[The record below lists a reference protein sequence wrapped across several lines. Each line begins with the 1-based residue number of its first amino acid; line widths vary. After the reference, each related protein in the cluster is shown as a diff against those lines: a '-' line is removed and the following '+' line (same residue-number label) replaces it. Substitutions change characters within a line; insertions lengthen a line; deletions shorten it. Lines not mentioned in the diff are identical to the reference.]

1 VSGRTSIGQ
10 VPEDEAA
17 VDLYGA
23 PGENAGLRVL
33 EVEDVRWS
41 RSRGIPDRS
50 ACCTV
55 AGVKDPLVEIDAL
68 ITELVANTGALV
80 HATHENVQL
89 LAQLVAERRAAD
101 GSAPAAGGS
110 SHLAPDVLAI
120 AVLHA
125 QAAGLTLEDYL
136 RDAVLA
142 YSGRIAD
149 GDGDGDGAAG
159 ALDARLR
166 EARAAAL
173 RIRDESRALAAQ
185 STQAKARTAELGRE
199 AEAARAARSA
209 DGDGDGDGDGD
220 APPAGAKRPGAA

>member
-101 GSAPAAGGS
+101 GSAPAGGGA

-125 QAAGLTLEDYL
+125 QAAGVTLEEYL

-149 GDGDGDGAAG
+149 GDGDGDGDGGAG

-209 DGDGDGDGDGD
+209 DGDGD

>member
-1 VSGRTSIGQ
+1 
-10 VPEDEAA
+10 
-17 VDLYGA
+17 
-23 PGENAGLRVL
+23 
-33 EVEDVRWS
+33 
-41 RSRGIPDRS
+41 
-50 ACCTV
+50 
-55 AGVKDPLVEIDAL
+55 VKDPLVEIDAL

-125 QAAGLTLEDYL
+125 QAAGVTLEDYL

-149 GDGDGDGAAG
+149 GDGDGDGDGGAG

-209 DGDGDGDGDGD
+209 DGDGDGDGD